1 MPISSY
7 EHIHPTELE
16 YAKLEEND
24 CRNDFLKY
32 MRDTLYK
39 RDSFSL
45 FSSAGRETGCDRG
58 RINAVLSKVESVWRL
73 YPDMRL
79 GQLLLCVCG
88 NQDFFSMEDEELMC
102 KLQYNQIP
110 IDEKGNDE
118 FTRGGKCDGKEHILG
133 ICDGMEIIQKEKKED
148 GVILEFGFDDKKLT
162 MYLKNNGEFEVLETN
177 MYKAQVYYNTH
188 TVKKW
193 YFKYIFLRM

>member
-1 MPISSY
+1 
-7 EHIHPTELE
+7 
-16 YAKLEEND
+16 
-24 CRNDFLKY
+24 
-32 MRDTLYK
+32 
-39 RDSFSL
+39 
-45 FSSAGRETGCDRG
+45 
-58 RINAVLSKVESVWRL
+58 
-73 YPDMRL
+73 
-79 GQLLLCVCG
+79 
-88 NQDFFSMEDEELMC
+88 MC

-118 FTRGGKCDGKEHILG
+118 FTHGGKCDGKEHILG

-177 MYKAQVYYNTH
+177 MYEAQVYYNTH

>member
-1 MPISSY
+1 METLSG
-7 EHIHPTELE
+7 
-16 YAKLEEND
+16 YALGTVIDVCMWK
-24 CRNDFLKY
+24 
-32 MRDTLYK
+32 
-39 RDSFSL
+39 S
-45 FSSAGRETGCDRG
+45 
-58 RINAVLSKVESVWRL
+58 RL
-73 YPDMRL
+73 
-79 GQLLLCVCG
+79 
-88 NQDFFSMEDEELMC
+88 FSMEDEELMC

-118 FTRGGKCDGKEHILG
+118 FTYGGKCDGKEHILG

-162 MYLKNNGEFEVLETN
+162 MYLKNSGEFEVLETN